1 MRTTTESCPRCG
13 DDIEVNTAG
22 LDQRVR
28 CSTCG
33 RSWRAIYDAEYD
45 GLWRGR
51 WTLYPL
57 RQPSAPERVRAIL
70 DRVLETL
77 HGGAW

>member
-1 MRTTTESCPRCG
+1 MRTTTEVCPGCG

-22 LDQRVR
+22 LDQLVR

-33 RSWRAIYDAEYD
+33 RAWRAMYDAEYD

-57 RQPSAPERVRAIL
+57 RHPSAPERVRTIL
-70 DRVLETL
+70 GRVIDRLS
-77 HGGAW
+77 GGAR